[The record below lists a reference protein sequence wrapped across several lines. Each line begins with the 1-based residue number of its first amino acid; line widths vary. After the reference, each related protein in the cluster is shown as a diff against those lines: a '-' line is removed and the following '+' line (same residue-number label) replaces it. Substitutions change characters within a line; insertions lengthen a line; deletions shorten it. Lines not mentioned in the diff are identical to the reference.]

1 MILRKKMEKVK
12 IGYAS
17 RGCPNPSLSIS
28 FDRGAQMT
36 RGNGGEFKTSFPLKV
51 FLIETFIFPFFYK
64 FQNWEKMTLLIM
76 TLNFEKLKMKI

>member
-17 RGCPNPSLSIS
+17 RACPNPSLSIP

-36 RGNGGEFKTSFPLKV
+36 RGNGGGILDHSSSKSFP
-51 FLIETFIFPFFYK
+51 
-64 FQNWEKMTLLIM
+64 N
-76 TLNFEKLKMKI
+76 

>member
-64 FQNWEKMTLLIM
+64 YPKLRKNDLIK
-76 TLNFEKLKMKI
+76 NDLKF